1 MSAAVRAWSTLG
13 VLMAAYT
20 ISFIDRTILSLLI
33 PPIQADL
40 QISDTQISLLVG
52 MAFAVFYTL
61 MGIPLGRIAD
71 RHNRRNLIAIGITVW
86 CLMTAACGLARNY
99 WQLFVAR
106 IGVGVG
112 EAALSPAA
120 YSLISDL
127 FPREQLGRAIAVYS
141 VGLPIGSGLALLIG
155 GYVIETV
162 AALPPVELPL
172 IGVLRPWQ
180 VTFLLVGLPGLLV
193 ALLVMTLREPPRR
206 GRAGDPDG
214 PSGPTDEAPSA
225 IGLIHFLTVRRRV
238 LAHQFGGLAL
248 LVIIV
253 YGCTAWIPTFFIRV
267 HGWTAAEIGTAY
279 GVIFMTCGAGGLL
292 AGGQLADRWWRA
304 GRTDAHLRVVL
315 LSVATMTPCFALMPW
330 VSSAE
335 TAVVLLA
342 AATFTSSLHGGVAGA
357 ALQLITPNELRGQMT
372 AVYFF
377 IANLVGL
384 GLGPTLVALITDYG
398 FQDPQA
404 VGTSLTLL
412 SACAGAG
419 SILALTTGLVHYR
432 RCIG

>member
-1 MSAAVRAWSTLG
+1 MPASVRAWGTLG

-33 PPIQADL
+33 PPIQQDL
-40 QISDTQISLLVG
+40 GISDTQISLLVG
-52 MAFAVFYTL
+52 MAFAVFYTF

-71 RHNRRNLIAIGITVW
+71 RHNRRNLIAVGIAVW

-127 FPREQLGRAIAVYS
+127 FPREQLGRAIALYS

-155 GYVIETV
+155 GFVIETL
-162 AALPPVELPL
+162 AGLPPVDVPF
-172 IGVLRPWQ
+172 IGILRPWQ
-180 VTFLLVGLPGLLV
+180 LTFLVVGLPGIFV
-193 ALLVMTLREPPRR
+193 ALLVMTLHEPARR
-206 GRAGDPDG
+206 GRAGEAGSPAL
-214 PSGPTDEAPSA
+214 PQAQAVSGV
-225 IGLIHFLTVRRRV
+225 GLIQFLRLRRRV

-279 GVIFMTCGAGGLL
+279 GVIFMICGSGGLL

-304 GRTDAHLRVVL
+304 GRKDAHLRVVL
-315 LSVATMTPCFALMPW
+315 LSVVTMTPCFALMPW
-330 VSSAE
+330 VSSADI
-335 TAVVLLA
+335 AIVLLA

-384 GLGPTLVALITDYG
+384 GLGPTVVALITDYG
-398 FQDPQA
+398 FRDAQS
-404 VGTSLTLL
+404 VGMSLTLL
-412 SACAGAG
+412 SAFAGIG
-419 SILALTTGLVHYR
+419 SILALSSGLMHYR
-432 RCIG
+432 RCIE